1 MADLFVPQSGDHG
14 TNQAIAALIEHV
26 VALEGPASA
35 PVEAPVEPA
44 PVVEAAPVVEPVPAT
59 PADAAPAA
67 STETPPASDAWTPPA
82 SPAEPTTTA

>member
-44 PVVEAAPVVEPVPAT
+44 PVVESVVTPPAPVEQP
-59 PADAAPAA
+59 AAPAP
-67 STETPPASDAWTPPA
+67 SQPTPPASDAWTPPA
-82 SPAEPTTTA
+82 PPAEPTTTA

>member
-35 PVEAPVEPA
+35 PVEAPVEL
-44 PVVEAAPVVEPVPAT
+44 
-59 PADAAPAA
+59 
-67 STETPPASDAWTPPA
+67 SLIHIS
-82 SPAEPTTTA
+82 EPTR

>member
-35 PVEAPVEPA
+35 PVEAPVEP
-44 PVVEAAPVVEPVPAT
+44 VPAT

-82 SPAEPTTTA
+82 PPAEPTTTA